1 VSQSDAETVVAPSFE
16 ILEAD
21 MHRNVA
27 LLVSILVSFL
37 SYPYLSYPLLIDKP
51 FSEAK
56 HVSALGVTTMILHL
70 RVDSAYIYIV

>member
-1 VSQSDAETVVAPSFE
+1 VSQFDAETVVAPSFE

-37 SYPYLSYPLLIDKP
+37 SYPYHLLIDKP
-51 FSEAK
+51 FRRPNMFPLL
-56 HVSALGVTTMILHL
+56 ALQQ
-70 RVDSAYIYIV
+70 